1 MVAFF
6 KTALCASLL
15 CIQASAAVDRTN
27 AVISVLEQH
36 KDLTAFYQLFT
47 STGHGS
53 GIPEPAFEA
62 RFNDNNK
69 DDEFTI
75 LAPTNEAIAKV
86 PGLAQK
92 LTSPAGYPLLAALL
106 RTHIL
111 PGKLSPQQLYGKS
124 IRAIEGFSI
133 DISAGGVITTNTN
146 MMSLTDSDVR
156 AGMQAKLLKD
166 RRGNLIRIPATNGV
180 VYMVDNIFD
189 PMLTYFGEDA
199 PDHNSLPAIKR
210 SPSKTM
216 KDILAADP
224 DTLRA
229 RELLRMHAPRFL
241 YDRLNTK
248 LAGKDNSKVV
258 FLVPSNEALKLFT
271 KKAEEQS
278 NADITKFFLAAGY
291 GTMDGKNIKGRAGF
305 TLEVEGGRVMNAKV
319 EKRECGSNGCI
330 WRIGRVIDS
339 VYGLL

>member
-1 MVAFF
+1 M
-6 KTALCASLL
+6 
-15 CIQASAAVDRTN
+15 I
-27 AVISVLEQH
+27 
-36 KDLTAFYQLFT
+36 
-47 STGHGS
+47 
-53 GIPEPAFEA
+53 
-62 RFNDNNK
+62 
-69 DDEFTI
+69 
-75 LAPTNEAIAKV
+75 
-86 PGLAQK
+86 
-92 LTSPAGYPLLAALL
+92 
-106 RTHIL
+106 
-111 PGKLSPQQLYGKS
+111 
-124 IRAIEGFSI
+124 
-133 DISAGGVITTNTN
+133 
-146 MMSLTDSDVR
+146 
-156 AGMQAKLLKD
+156 
-166 RRGNLIRIPATNGV
+166 
-180 VYMVDNIFD
+180 
-189 PMLTYFGEDA
+189 TYFGEDA
-199 PDHNSLPAIKR
+199 PDNESLPAIKR